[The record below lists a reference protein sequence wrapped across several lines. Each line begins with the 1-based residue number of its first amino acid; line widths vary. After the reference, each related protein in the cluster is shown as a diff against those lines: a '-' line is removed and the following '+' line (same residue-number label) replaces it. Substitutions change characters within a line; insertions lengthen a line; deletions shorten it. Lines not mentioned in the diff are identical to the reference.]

1 MTYQELV
8 NNINKSRRQS
18 NYINIVKRQAYYAMI
33 RYNGYIKELQAT
45 KQYYIKENINTDC
58 SIKIYSTKS
67 KKAVY
72 LTRYTKLPKFRTYK
86 QQLAITYRQ
95 LEKVYDRALRT
106 KREHL
111 LIEHDEEL
119 LRAQLEI
126 ENENPF
132 TEYSD
137 TINY

>member
-18 NYINIVKRQAYYAMI
+18 NYSNLAKHYAYYDMI
-33 RYNGYIKELQAT
+33 KFNNYIKHLQEV
-45 KQYYIKENINTDC
+45 KQLYIKENIMT
-58 SIKIYSTKS
+58 SYGTKVYSLKS
-67 KKAVY
+67 KKYVY

-95 LEKVYDRALRT
+95 LEKSLDCNLRE
-106 KREHL
+106 KREIL
-111 LIEHDEEL
+111 LIGHKWDL
-119 LRAQLEI
+119 MTQQT

-137 TINY
+137 TIQI